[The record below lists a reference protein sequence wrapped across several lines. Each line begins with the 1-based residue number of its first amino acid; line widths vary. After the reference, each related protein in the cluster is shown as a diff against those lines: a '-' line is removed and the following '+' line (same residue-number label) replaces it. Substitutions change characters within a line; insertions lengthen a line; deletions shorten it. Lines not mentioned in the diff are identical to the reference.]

1 MVGILLYEETF
12 NLFINFIRPWAP
24 SNAPHFHRLG
34 PSRFRLEQNVIK
46 RNLHQR
52 YFAIILPRYG
62 IYMFFNPSATM
73 DLVSISTRKW
83 SAFATKNVV
92 GQYCQ
97 FTGFGVGTMKHA
109 ADLPTGIFSSFLFI
123 QR

>member
-1 MVGILLYEETF
+1 
-12 NLFINFIRPWAP
+12 
-24 SNAPHFHRLG
+24 
-34 PSRFRLEQNVIK
+34 
-46 RNLHQR
+46 
-52 YFAIILPRYG
+52 
-62 IYMFFNPSATM
+62 MFFNPSATM